1 MPGAKPDTASSATPE
16 EARAAIAEYTSAV
29 EQQLRPALEAA
40 TIARRKA
47 QEYLL
52 ETEQMDKT
60 LHALDMAAEEQPRDT
75 DECGDLPPRLEAR
88 VNIGEEFYVKANVYI
103 LEPVI
108 VDVGLGF
115 LVEMSRAEVRQY
127 VQRRKNLY
135 EGEVDRC
142 SKRIETVQA
151 HLKSLL
157 KYLGEL
163 KGEAANAEFFAELSN
178 HFQGV

>member
-1 MPGAKPDTASSATPE
+1 MPGAKPDTLSSATPE
-16 EARAAIAEYTSAV
+16 EARAAIAEYTHVV
-29 EQQLRPALEAA
+29 EQQLRPTLEAA
-40 TIARRKA
+40 TSAREKT

-52 ETEQMDKT
+52 ETEQMNKA
-60 LHALDMAAEEQPRDT
+60 LNALDVAADEQLEDRD
-75 DECGDLPPRLEAR
+75 EYGELPPRLETR

-108 VDVGLGF
+108 VDVGLGL

-127 VQRRKNLY
+127 VQRRRNLY

-142 SKRIETVQA
+142 SKRIEKVQA

-157 KYLGEL
+157 RYLGEL
-163 KGEAANAEFFAELSN
+163 KGEAADAEFFAELSN
-178 HFQGV
+178 HFEAV